1 MAKVYKTTFKLRRG
15 IATEWSSVNPV
26 LAVGEPGFEIDTFK
40 LKIGN
45 GSTAYNDLPYIADA
59 AAINS
64 SVKEGSIIFVG
75 NAESLPIEGESE
87 VFYAVLDEKQLKT
100 WDLMTS
106 TYIDWIDKTDYV
118 TQETFQEVSEQVTK
132 IEENVTN
139 IAQVSVADV
148 TDDDAD
154 NIEEGGDILY
164 VRKSG
169 EWIPLTAENTIL
181 QDITKQVFETTSK
194 DYGSIDDEV

>member
-15 IATEWSSVNPV
+15 MAAEWSSVNPV

-64 SVKEGSIIFVG
+64 SAEEGSIIFVG
-75 NAESLPIEGESE
+75 NAESLPVEGESE

-106 TYIDWIDKTDYV
+106 TYVDWIDKTDYV

-154 NIEEGGDILY
+154 NIEEEGDILY

-181 QDITKQVFETTSK
+181 QNITKQVFETTSK

>member
-1 MAKVYKTTFKLRRG
+1 M
-15 IATEWSSVNPV
+15 
-26 LAVGEPGFEIDTFK
+26 
-40 LKIGN
+40 
-45 GSTAYNDLPYIADA
+45 
-59 AAINS
+59 
-64 SVKEGSIIFVG
+64 
-75 NAESLPIEGESE
+75 
-87 VFYAVLDEKQLKT
+87 
-100 WDLMTS
+100 
-106 TYIDWIDKTDYV
+106 
-118 TQETFQEVSEQVTK
+118 SEQVTK

-154 NIEEGGDILY
+154 NIEEEGDILY

-181 QDITKQVFETTSK
+181 QNITKQVFETTSK

>member
-15 IATEWSSVNPV
+15 KAAEWSSVNPI

-40 LKIGN
+40 LKIGD

-64 SVKEGSIIFVG
+64 SVEEGSIIFVG
-75 NAESLPIEGESE
+75 NAESLPVEGKTE

-106 TYIDWIDKTDYV
+106 TYVDWIDKTDYV

-139 IAQVSVADV
+139 ITQVSVVDV

-154 NIEEGGDILY
+154 NIEEEGDILY

-181 QDITKQVFETTSK
+181 QDITQQMVEATSK